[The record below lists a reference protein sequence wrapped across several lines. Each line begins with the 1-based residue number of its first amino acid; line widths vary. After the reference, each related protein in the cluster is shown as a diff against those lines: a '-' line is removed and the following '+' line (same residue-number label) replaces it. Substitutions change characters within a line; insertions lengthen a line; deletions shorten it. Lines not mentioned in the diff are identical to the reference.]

1 MNIVLFGFKG
11 CGKST
16 LGKQAAKNL
25 GRAFI
30 DTDHLIEDI
39 YQISQNRR
47 RCCRDIFHEV
57 GAERFRA
64 LEQEAILSLQD
75 VQHSVIAVGGGAMLS
90 FENVEALNQSG
101 KLFLLL
107 QDKEVLRKRIFSES
121 ALPSYFDPKNPH
133 ASFERLFE
141 EISDHYLK
149 IGSAIP
155 IDLTE
160 LSEKKA
166 VEKIC
171 SYLKDGNG
179 K

>member
-1 MNIVLFGFKG
+1 MNIVLFGFKS

-16 LGKQAAKNL
+16 LGKQAAKKL
-25 GRAFI
+25 SRAFI
-30 DTDHLIEDI
+30 DTDHLIEDL
-39 YQISQNRR
+39 YQVAQNKRGN
-47 RCCRDIFHEV
+47 CREIFQEV
-57 GAERFRA
+57 GPQGFRA

-75 VQHSVIAVGGGAMLS
+75 VQRSVIAVGGSAMLS
-90 FENVEALNQSG
+90 LENIEALSHSG

-121 ALPSYFDPKNPH
+121 TLPSYFDPENPH

-141 EISDHYLK
+141 EISSYYLK
-149 IGSAIP
+149 IGSAIH
-155 IDLTE
+155 IDLTT

-171 SYLKDGNG
+171 SHLEDTSG